1 MRAMVQGSKLIK
13 VQREQ
18 KIVSMLAEKKILSVG
33 ELSEIFNTSEMTIRR
48 DLDDLASQ
56 GLIRRVHGGGCE
68 VAENVLES
76 TFLARL
82 RQNRREKEKIAAKA
96 VKYVEEG
103 SIIFLDA
110 STTTLEMTKKLV
122 GKKVTAITNSQ
133 YTSLELTKI
142 PTANGIMI
150 GGLLDKEA
158 FATVGPGALDEVK
171 QYKADK
177 CFFSTH
183 AFSVNEGTVESNL
196 LLIEIKR
203 AMVKASKEAI
213 LLVDHTKFSRLSL
226 SLAIPIDEI
235 DKVIVDRKVSPD
247 EIEVLKRRGIEIIMA

>member
-1 MRAMVQGSKLIK
+1 MVQGGKLIK
-13 VQREQ
+13 AQRQQ
-18 KIVSMLAEKKILSVG
+18 KTVNILAEKKILSVG
-33 ELSEIFNTSEMTIRR
+33 ELSEIFDTSEMTIRR
-48 DLDDLASQ
+48 DLDDLACR

-76 TFLARL
+76 AFSARL

-96 VKYVEEG
+96 VKYVKED

-110 STTTLEMTKKLV
+110 STTTLEMARKLV

-142 PTANGIMI
+142 PTVNGIMI
-150 GGLLDKEA
+150 GGVLDKEA
-158 FATVGPGALDEVK
+158 FATVGSVALDEVK
-171 QYKADK
+171 QYNANK

-203 AMVKASKEAI
+203 AMVEASKEAI
-213 LLVDHTKFSRLSL
+213 LLVDHTKFSRISL

-235 DKVIVDRKVSPD
+235 DKIIVDGKVSPD
-247 EIEVLKRRGIEIIMA
+247 EIELLKRRGIEIVMA